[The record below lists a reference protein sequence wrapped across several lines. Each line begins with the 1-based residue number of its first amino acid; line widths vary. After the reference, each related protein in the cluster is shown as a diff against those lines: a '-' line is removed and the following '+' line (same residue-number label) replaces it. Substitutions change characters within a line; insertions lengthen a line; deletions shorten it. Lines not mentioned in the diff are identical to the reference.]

1 VLVGTEAELDVEIT
15 MGVRAMVEDVRME
28 LDLVLVP
35 RLTVEIVLGN
45 ASGFPNP
52 RPRQETN

>member
-15 MGVRAMVEDVRME
+15 MGVRAVEDVRME

-45 ASGFPNP
+45 ASGFPTP